1 MEQPAKRDVITVRGM
16 MKLFKISRSTV
27 YNKYRP
33 KLDPIPTKDQKVYFD
48 YQEVLRIHEMLKNG
62 TENLNVIA

>member
-1 MEQPAKRDVITVRGM
+1 MEQQTKRDVITVRGM

-48 YQEVLRIHEMLKNG
+48 YQEVLRLHEKLKTG
-62 TENLNVIA
+62 TEDLNVIA

>member
-1 MEQPAKRDVITVRGM
+1 MENTKIDVITVRGI
-16 MKLFKISRSTV
+16 MKLYNVSRSTV

-48 YQEVLRIHEMLKNG
+48 YEEVKKIHEKLKNG
-62 TENLNVIA
+62 TENFNVIA